1 MKFSYLLAIFFAW
14 SLSAPALAQNA
25 SPAAAGTPTTA
36 SQRQLAAT
44 ILGAVYSEE
53 TFNKVIDQVLV
64 AQLQAHPDAKPYEN
78 EIRTFLGKY
87 MSWASLKPDLAEA
100 YAREFTEPELRELLL
115 FYQSPIG
122 KKAAAKIPSLMQ
134 VGMEIGQRHV
144 REHMAELQKL
154 IQDKATADAK

>member
-1 MKFSYLLAIFFAW
+1 MKFPYLLSILLAW
-14 SLSAPALAQNA
+14 ALGAPALAQTA
-25 SPAAAGTPTTA
+25 SLATAGTPTTA

-44 ILGAVYSEE
+44 LLSTIYSEE

-64 AQLQAHPDAKPYEN
+64 AQLQVHPEAKAYEN
-78 EIRTFLGKY
+78 ELRTFLGKY

-122 KKAAAKIPSLMQ
+122 KKAAAKIPALMQ

-144 REHMAELQKL
+144 KEHMAELQKL
-154 IQDKATADAK
+154 IQDKVAADAK